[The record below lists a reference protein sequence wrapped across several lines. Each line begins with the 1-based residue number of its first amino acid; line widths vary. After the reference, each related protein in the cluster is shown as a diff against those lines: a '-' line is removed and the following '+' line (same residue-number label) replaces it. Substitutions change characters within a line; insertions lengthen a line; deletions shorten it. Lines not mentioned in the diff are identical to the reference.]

1 MNLVKVGRKNQR
13 LTRLFNSSNELL
25 DKAKAESGKS
35 KVEILELIIHDA
47 LFGKRDLNEY
57 LDKLDYEI
65 KGWFKT
71 NGKDK

>member
-1 MNLVKVGRKNQR
+1 VGRKNQR
-13 LTRLFNSSNELL
+13 LTRVYNSSNELL

-57 LDKLDYEI
+57 MDKLDYEI

>member
-1 MNLVKVGRKNQR
+1 MGRKNQR
-13 LTRLFNSSNELL
+13 LTRVYNSSNELL

-57 LDKLDYEI
+57 MDKLDYEI

>member
-1 MNLVKVGRKNQR
+1 MVKQTQ
-13 LTRLFNSSNELL
+13 LTRVYNKSNELL
-25 DKAKAESGKS
+25 DKAKKESGKS

-57 LDKLDYEI
+57 MDRLDHEI

-71 NGKDK
+71 NGNNK